1 MARIKLLNAPEDLN
15 PQQRAVFDAIVSGP
29 RGKLQ
34 GPLMAALH
42 NPDLADKWQKLG
54 AALRYETS
62 LSRPV
67 SELVILVTAKAWAC
81 QLEWYLHEDFAR
93 SAGLSQQIIDAIKS
107 GQRDEISGA
116 DLLDAYDVCS
126 ELLETKR
133 VSAQAYARALNR
145 FGTTGIVEMTALS
158 GYYTMVAMTLNA
170 HEFPIP
176 NGDARPFPEYET

>member
-1 MARIKLLNAPEDLN
+1 MSRIKLLNAPEDLS
-15 PQQRAVFDAIVSGP
+15 PEQRAVFDAIVAGP

-42 NPDLADKWQKLG
+42 NPDLADRWQKLG

-62 LSRPV
+62 LSRQI

-93 SAGLSQQIIDAIKS
+93 SAGLSQRTIDAIKS
-107 GQRDEISGA
+107 DERHEIEGI
-116 DLLDAYDVCS
+116 DLLEAYDFCA
-126 ELLETKR
+126 ELMKTKR
-133 VSAQAYARALNR
+133 VSPDVYARVLQR
-145 FGTTGIVEMTALS
+145 FGTIGVVEMTALA

-170 HEFPIP
+170 HEFPSP
-176 NGDARPFPEYET
+176 PDAVRPFPEYET

>member
-1 MARIKLLNAPEDLN
+1 MARIKLLNAPEGLN

-42 NPDLADKWQKLG
+42 NADLADKWQKLG

-62 LSRPV
+62 LSQTV
-67 SELVILVTAKAWAC
+67 AELVILVTAKAWAC
-81 QLEWYLHEDFAR
+81 QLEWYLHEGYAR
-93 SAGLSQQIIDAIKS
+93 SAGLSQQGIDAIKS
-107 GQRDEISGA
+107 GARDEIDA
-116 DLLDAYDVCS
+116 PDLLDAYDFCT
-126 ELLETKR
+126 ELLQTKR
-133 VSAQAYARALNR
+133 VSARVHDRALTR
-145 FGTTGIVEMTALS
+145 FGTIGVVEMTALS

-176 NGDARPFPEYET
+176 EGVARPFPEYET